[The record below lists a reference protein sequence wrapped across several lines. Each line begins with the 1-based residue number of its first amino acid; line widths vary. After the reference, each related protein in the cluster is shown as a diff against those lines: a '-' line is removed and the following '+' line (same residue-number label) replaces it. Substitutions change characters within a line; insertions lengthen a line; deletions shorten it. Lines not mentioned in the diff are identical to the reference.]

1 MKNKALG
8 QSSQPPTETI
18 PDIPDPV
25 VATSEEPV
33 AKKPKFRNY
42 QPFDKK
48 LANDET
54 TSSIVEKSNEENIKK
69 KIKSVEDSDDAH
81 PVVKKT
87 LLEEELEKAQ
97 NEEINLVPKKVN
109 ADLKQQIVGKL
120 EKLKRRTQKAIVEIL
135 REKLSME
142 AIDE

>member
-1 MKNKALG
+1 MRNKALG
-8 QSSQPPTETI
+8 QSAQPSTESTD
-18 PDIPDPV
+18 DIPVPV
-25 VATSEEPV
+25 VSNSEEPV

-48 LANDET
+48 LAKDET
-54 TSSIVEKSNEENIKK
+54 VSSIVDKSNDENIKQK
-69 KIKSVEDSDDAH
+69 VKSVEDSDDAQ

-97 NEEINLVPKKVN
+97 SEEINLVPKKVN
-109 ADLKQQIVGKL
+109 ADLKQQIAGKL

-142 AIDE
+142 SIDE